1 MKQKSEEKTAMTR
14 KEAILRAA
22 TELFAQRGYSAT
34 PTSEI
39 AQTASVAEGTIFHH
53 FKTKEGILVH
63 IVNDML
69 DTYIH
74 GIEMQAQEAE
84 NGLEA
89 IKGGICFHFRFIE
102 ERSRE
107 VMVILR
113 DFPFQLMEI
122 DSPFRE
128 VVTTRFFHLVTL
140 FKDYIKIG
148 QKDGS
153 IRSVSAEKMAFILL
167 GMLNGLG
174 RQKLLWSLKI
184 PDLCQDVLDFC
195 SNSLSKKG

>member
-1 MKQKSEEKTAMTR
+1 MKQKSEEETRMTR

-22 TELFAQRGYSAT
+22 TELFAQRGYTAT

-39 AQTASVAEGTIFHH
+39 AQAAGVAEGTIFHH

-63 IVNDML
+63 IVKGML
-69 DTYIH
+69 DAYIQ
-74 GIEMQAQEAE
+74 GIEVQAQEAG

-89 IKGGICFHFRFIE
+89 IKCGIRFHFRFIK

-113 DFPFQLMEI
+113 DFSFQLMET

-128 VVTTRFFHLVTL
+128 VVTTRFFYLVTL
-140 FKDYIKIG
+140 FKDYIEAG

-153 IRSVSAEKMAFILL
+153 IRSVSAEKMAFILI

-174 RQKLLWSLKI
+174 RQKLLWPLKI
-184 PDLCQDVLDFC
+184 PDLCQEVLDFC
-195 SNSLSKKG
+195 YNSLSKKG